1 MTPKKKMPR
10 NKTQPKVG
18 VTPRYPTFTR
28 FDQRN
33 RATTDEFDQEHMGVA
48 AKE

>member
-1 MTPKKKMPR
+1 MTPKKITPR
-10 NKTQPKVG
+10 KLAQPKMGATV
-18 VTPRYPTFTR
+18 RYPPFTR

-33 RATTDEFDQEHMGVA
+33 RATTDEFDREHMGVA